1 MRKKGYDCKFKKL
14 LIVRQILL
22 VRIIGMDKEQ
32 YANVWV
38 ERVKAT
44 RMRACSQTICC
55 FAR

>member
-38 ERVKAT
+38 ERVIAT